1 MTAPYEHVI
10 FDLDG
15 TLIDSRDDLAAA
27 VNHTLA
33 ALGLPALPSDTV
45 VGYVGDG
52 ARALIERAL
61 GAAQADRIEAG
72 LQHFT
77 AYYGAHLL
85 ERTRPCP
92 GIAPVIDELARRGV
106 ALSVLTNKPEGM
118 SRAILAGLGMLSRFG
133 GVVGGDSLP
142 ARKPDPAGLLH
153 LAARTGTAR
162 ERLLLVG
169 DSPVDLNTARAGG
182 CAFCGVAWGFAP
194 ARLAAAAP
202 VRLIA
207 QPEELLEMVRVG
219 SAHQF
224 E

>member
-1 MTAPYEHVI
+1 MTAPYEHVV

-15 TLIDSRDDLAAA
+15 TLIDSRDDLVAA

-33 ALGLPALPSDTV
+33 ALGLPALSSDTI

-52 ARALIERAL
+52 ARALIERTL
-61 GAAQADRIEAG
+61 GADQAARIEEG
-72 LQHFT
+72 MRHFI

-85 ERTRPCP
+85 ERTRPYP
-92 GIAPVIDELARRGV
+92 GIMPVIDELASRGT

-142 ARKPDPAGLLH
+142 ARKPDPAGLLL
-153 LAARTGTAR
+153 LAARTGTAPK
-162 ERLLLVG
+162 RLLLVG
-169 DSPVDLNTARAGG
+169 DSTVDLHTARAGG

-194 ARLAAAAP
+194 ARLAAATPA
-202 VRLIA
+202 RLIA
-207 QPEELLEMVRVG
+207 QPEELLEMVRI
-219 SAHQF
+219 
-224 E
+224 